1 MMPNTPFSD
10 RHLHLEDLLGLLP
23 WIPAGPVVDIGC
35 GQGHFSAAMA
45 AYGLPVTALDVDA
58 SALGAARKAY
68 GGQIDWLHEDIRAHR
83 LNRESQAAIVC
94 LNVFP
99 YIPHGER
106 ARLIGRLKAAVKPGG
121 LLILTGYTL
130 LDPSAQLRL
139 ATSINR
145 LDQRPTGVLALGEL
159 HERLREWQ
167 VLFAFEGWA
176 FEGSAPEERGPDV
189 VAGRHMSQI
198 VARKPETAKKEP
210 FSAHPFSTLGVGSA
224 WHRSW
229 SPQLKTAQ
237 GPHYVELQL
246 EDWLDPAEDR
256 ALLQL
261 LQSTP
266 VLFRARGL
274 GTALDSALPDL
285 LRLLA
290 RTQSPFWVVSLGL
303 WRLQSGLTLP
313 LPPSP
318 RVWDA
323 VLAQL
328 LQIRALV
335 SCPFLLENSVASL
348 SLGLAESELLNRLT
362 ENCDCGLSLDLN
374 QLCQFGA
381 LQGFEPVEWL
391 RALAPERIM
400 ALRLPAD
407 TGSPVYAEAWRL
419 ARQVLRQSPIR
430 ALSVVTAPDEW
441 ALAAQLEQAQHWL
454 MEAHL

>member
-1 MMPNTPFSD
+1 MMPNVPFST

-35 GQGHFSAAMA
+35 GQGHFAAAMA

-58 SALGAARKAY
+58 TALGAASKRY
-68 GGQIDWLHEDIRAHR
+68 GEQITWLHEDIRAHR

-130 LDPSAQLRL
+130 LDPAAQERL
-139 ATSINR
+139 ATSVNR
-145 LDQRPTGVLALGEL
+145 LDQRPSGVLALGEL
-159 HERLREWQ
+159 QERLREWQ
-167 VLFAFEGWA
+167 VLFAFEDWA
-176 FEGSAPEERGPDV
+176 MEERGPEV
-189 VAGRHMSQI
+189 WERRHISQI
-198 VARKPETAKKEP
+198 VARKPESAKKAP
-210 FSAHPFSTLGVGSA
+210 FSARLFSTLGVGSA
-224 WHRSW
+224 WHKSW

-237 GPHYVELQL
+237 EPQYLELPL

-261 LQSTP
+261 LQATP
-266 VLFRARGL
+266 VLFRARGV
-274 GTALDSALPDL
+274 GTALDSALPAL
-285 LRLLA
+285 LRCLA

-303 WRLQSGLTLP
+303 WSLQSGLTLP

-328 LQIRALV
+328 VHIRAQV

-348 SLGLAESELLNRLT
+348 SLGLAESELLNRLA

-381 LQGFEPVEWL
+381 LQGFEPLEWL

-407 TGSPVYAEAWRL
+407 TASPVYAEAWRL
-419 ARQVLRQSPIR
+419 ARQVLRQSPIK
-430 ALSVVTAPDEW
+430 ALSVVAAPDQW
-441 ALAAQLEQAQHWL
+441 ALAGQLEQAQHWL
-454 MEAHL
+454 MEACP

>member
-1 MMPNTPFSD
+1 MPNAPFST

-35 GQGHFSAAMA
+35 GQGHFAAAMA

-58 SALGAARKAY
+58 SVLGAARKRY
-68 GGQIDWLHEDIRAHR
+68 GEQIEWLHEDIRAHR
-83 LNRESQAAIVC
+83 LNRESQAAIAC

-130 LDPSAQLRL
+130 LDPSAQARL

-145 LDQRPTGVLALGEL
+145 LDQRPTGVLALAEL
-159 HERLREWQ
+159 HERLKEWQ

-176 FEGSAPEERGPDV
+176 IEER
-189 VAGRHMSQI
+189 AAESWERRHISQI
-198 VARKPETAKKEP
+198 VARKPEPLKKER
-210 FSAHPFSTLGVGSA
+210 FSAQTWTALGVGSA
-224 WHRSW
+224 WQKAPLPPLKRAQT
-229 SPQLKTAQ
+229 PQ
-237 GPHYVELQL
+237 YVELQL

-256 ALLQL
+256 ALLQV
-261 LQSTP
+261 LQSSP
-266 VLFRARGL
+266 VLWRIRGV
-274 GTALDSALPDL
+274 GTALDEALPGL

-303 WRLQSGLTLP
+303 WSLQSGLNLP
-313 LPPSP
+313 LPPSS

-328 LQIRALV
+328 QQIRAQV
-335 SCPFLLENSVASL
+335 NCPFLLENSVASL
-348 SLGLAESELLNRLT
+348 SLGLAESQLLNRLA

-374 QLCQFGA
+374 QLCQFGS

-391 RALAPERIM
+391 RALAPERIV

-407 TGSPVYAEAWRL
+407 TASPVYAESWRL
-419 ARQVLRQSPIR
+419 ARQVLRKSPIK
-430 ALSVVTAPDEW
+430 ALSVVAPPDQW
-441 ALAAQLEQAQHWL
+441 ALAAQLEQAQDWL
-454 MEAHL
+454 MEAQP